1 MSDFSKQRVEELS
14 EPGTK
19 ASRGAILLR
28 YKNAPGPRGHF
39 LLGSTSEMRHDPLR
53 FGLAMTKQYGDVV
66 RIRFFIWP
74 AYLVD
79 HPDGIKHVLQENQ
92 QNYNKDLFPY
102 KIFKP
107 LLGKGLVT
115 NDGKSWLHQRRL
127 IQPAFH
133 RKRLDALGSLMT
145 DATVMMLDQWQ
156 DFAERAQQLDI
167 AAEML
172 HLTLRIVGHALFN
185 IDLSDET
192 RIVGQALITVN
203 KLLSDYIYAPFPPL
217 NVPTSRNR
225 LIQTAFRSLDQ
236 VVQGIINQRR
246 QQNIDTDDLLSM
258 LLSVRDEETGQGM
271 NDQQVRDEVMTL
283 LIAGY
288 ETVSTALVW
297 TWYLLSQYPEVEH
310 RLHSEL
316 DIVLGGDQPTVEHL
330 AELPYTRMVIEEAL
344 RLYPPAWIFGRKAIA
359 DDEIGG
365 YSIPANSIIVL
376 SPYVTHRH
384 PALWEHPEVFD
395 PERFT
400 PERSAGRPHFAYFPF
415 GGGPRMCIGN
425 NFALMEMQLILA
437 TIAQRYKLR
446 LVPGH
451 PVEPEAFLSLRPRY
465 SLPMTLH
472 RT

>member
-1 MSDFSKQRVEELS
+1 MA
-14 EPGTK
+14 EPMTQKSRTVILPRHK
-19 ASRGAILLR
+19 AV
-28 YKNAPGPRGHF
+28 PGPRGHL
-39 LLGSTSEMRHDPLR
+39 LLGSARDIQRDPLR
-53 FGLAMTKQYGDVV
+53 FGLGMTQQYGDIV
-66 RIRFFIWP
+66 RIRLLLWP
-74 AYLVD
+74 AYLVN
-79 HPDGIKHVLQENQ
+79 HPDGVKHVLQENQ
-92 QNYNKDLFPY
+92 QNYNKDLYPY

-107 LLGKGLVT
+107 LLGRGLVT
-115 NDGKSWLHQRRL
+115 NNGKSWLHQRRL
-127 IQPAFH
+127 MQPAFH
-133 RKRLDALGSLMT
+133 RKRLDAFGSLMT
-145 DATVMMLDQWQ
+145 DTTITMLDQWQ
-156 DFAERAQQLDI
+156 NFGTRDQPLDI

-172 HLTLRIVGHALFN
+172 RLTLRIVGQTLFN

-192 RIVGQALITVN
+192 QIVGQAVTMVN

-225 LIQTAFRSLDQ
+225 HLQISFRALDQ
-236 VVQGIINQRR
+236 IVQDIITHRRNQYTG
-246 QQNIDTDDLLSM
+246 TDDLLSM
-258 LLSVRDEETGQGM
+258 LLVARDEETGQGM
-271 NDQQVRDEVMTL
+271 DDQQVRDEVITL
-283 LIAGY
+283 LIAGH

-316 DIVLGGDQPTVEHL
+316 DRVLGSDQPAVGDL
-330 AELPYTRMVIEEAL
+330 AELPYTRKVIEEAL

-365 YSIPANSIIVL
+365 YTIPANGIIVL

-384 PALWEHPEVFD
+384 PAFWEHPEVFD

-400 PERSAGRPHFAYFPF
+400 PERSAIRPHFAYFPF

-437 TIAQRYKLR
+437 TIAQRYTLR
-446 LVPGH
+446 LVSGH

-465 SLPMTLH
+465 NLPMTLH
-472 RT
+472 RR